1 MEGGE
6 GIAMRGE
13 MLEIETGGKA
23 RRKRRKREAKSVTLI
38 KHGIFQ
44 LQALLSR
51 PGAKLLRARVQSLV
65 GIDVLLESS
74 DWEPC
79 ERQHGAE
86 PFLFSFANT
95 VQIQNKSQYL
105 YIHSLDRQRVYN
117 PKTPT
122 I

>member
-1 MEGGE
+1 
-6 GIAMRGE
+6 MRGE
-13 MLEIETGGKA
+13 MHEIETGGKA

-65 GIDVLLESS
+65 RIDVLLESS

-79 ERQHGAE
+79 ERQHRGRTSISRS
-86 PFLFSFANT
+86 LFSFVNT
-95 VQIQNKSQYL
+95 VQIQNKSQQL
-105 YIHSLDRQRVYN
+105 HIHSLDRQRVYN
-117 PKTPT
+117 PKQPT